1 VQDCTVQH
9 ESPYLLANTAA
20 EAGERFAALSATF
33 DPITFGHLDARGIGP
48 GWTCWEVGAGGP
60 SVPGWMAGR
69 VGPTGRVVATDIDTS
84 WLTDLP
90 SNVDVRL
97 HDVAA
102 DDPPG
107 AGFDLVH
114 ARLVLVHVPDRARA
128 LANMVASLR
137 PGGWLVL
144 EDFDPLLGPDACL
157 EPSTEDHH
165 RANRIRQGFLQ
176 LLDGRGVDLRY
187 GRSLPRV
194 LRDAGLDDVVA
205 HAAFPV
211 ADPATRRLEVANV
224 RQVADALVGAGLATA
239 TEIEQ
244 HLAAVTAGRIDLATP
259 PLVTA
264 WGQRR

>member
-1 VQDCTVQH
+1 VQP
-9 ESPYLLANTAA
+9 ESPYLLANAAA

-60 SVPGWMAGR
+60 SVAGWMAGR

-84 WLTDLP
+84 WLVDLAP
-90 SNVDVRL
+90 NVDVRV
-97 HDVAA
+97 HDVATDA
-102 DDPPG
+102 PPG
-107 AGFDLVH
+107 DGFDLVH

-144 EDFDPLLGPDACL
+144 EDFDPMLVPDACL

-165 RANRIRQGFLQ
+165 RANKIRQGFLQ
-176 LLDGRGVDLRY
+176 LLDSRGVDLRY

-224 RQVADALVGAGLATA
+224 RQVADALVGAGHATA
-239 TEIEQ
+239 AEIEQ
-244 HLAAVTAGRIDLATP
+244 HLAAVTSGRIDVATP

-264 WGQRR
+264 RGRRR

>member
-1 VQDCTVQH
+1 VQH
-9 ESPYLLANTAA
+9 QSPYLLANAAA

-60 SVPGWMAGR
+60 TVPAWMANR
-69 VGPTGRVVATDIDTS
+69 VGVTGRVAATDIDTS
-84 WLTDLP
+84 WLVDLP
-90 SNVDVRL
+90 ANVDVRV

-107 AGFDLVH
+107 VGFDLVH
-114 ARLVLVHVPDRARA
+114 ARLVLVHVPDRAGA
-128 LANMVASLR
+128 LAKMVSALR

-144 EDFDPLLGPDACL
+144 EDFDPMLGPDACL
-157 EPSTEDHH
+157 EPTTADHH
-165 RANRIRQGFLQ
+165 RANKIRQGFLR
-176 LLDGRGVDLRY
+176 LLEARGVDLRY

-194 LRDAGLDDVVA
+194 LREAGLVVVAA

-211 ADPATRRLEVANV
+211 ADPAARRLEAANV
-224 RQVADALVGAGLATA
+224 AQIADALVSAGHATA
-239 TEIEQ
+239 SEVDQ
-244 HLAAVTAGRIDLATP
+244 HLDAVAPGRFDVATP

-264 WGQRR
+264 WGQRASDGAQ